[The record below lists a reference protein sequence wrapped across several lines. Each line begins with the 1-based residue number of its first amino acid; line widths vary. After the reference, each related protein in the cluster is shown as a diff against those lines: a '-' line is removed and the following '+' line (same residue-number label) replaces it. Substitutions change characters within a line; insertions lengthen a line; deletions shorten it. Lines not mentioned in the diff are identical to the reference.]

1 MYIETACTWKN
12 SGEADVLLR
21 HLVHGKTLENLM
33 FIETPCTWQNS
44 GEIARLWLMFIGPSC
59 TWLNS
64 GEAASLGLSSP
75 LYPAR

>member
-1 MYIETACTWKN
+1 
-12 SGEADVLLR
+12 
-21 HLVHGKTLENLM
+21 M